1 MFLESAE
8 VKMKRS
14 AYRLILVYYD
24 DVLRML
30 FALDFFFV
38 FCVYKYK
45 QYLSDDIIEELS
57 VYIVIMFLVF
67 FVAAAAADDADG
79 K

>member
-14 AYRLILVYYD
+14 AYRLILLYYD

-30 FALDFFFV
+30 FALDFFV

-45 QYLSDDIIEELS
+45 QYLSDDIIEEPS

-67 FVAAAAADDADG
+67 FTAAADDADG